1 MPEMEYDDEDELMI
15 ILDDVEMQKSG
26 RNEAEP
32 ELEVLKSRS
41 QSRERP
47 GSRGSQT
54 SQSSRCNE
62 KSDSKGCRAQHVA
75 CFLCR
80 VQLGTVQTYH
90 NFAFPNPN
98 ENTEI
103 MAE

>member
-15 ILDDVEMQKSG
+15 ILDDAEMQKSG

-32 ELEVLKSRS
+32 ELEALKSRS

-54 SQSSRCNE
+54 SQSSRCTE
-62 KSDSKGCRAQHVA
+62 KSDSMGHRALHMA
-75 CFLCR
+75 CF
-80 VQLGTVQTYH
+80 
-90 NFAFPNPN
+90 
-98 ENTEI
+98 
-103 MAE
+103 

>member
-15 ILDDVEMQKSG
+15 ILDDAEMQKSG

-32 ELEVLKSRS
+32 ELEALKSRS

-62 KSDSKGCRAQHVA
+62 KSVPCGY
-75 CFLCR
+75 L
-80 VQLGTVQTYH
+80 LH
-90 NFAFPNPN
+90 NIKTIGQYKEQNCLYRQD
-98 ENTEI
+98 I
-103 MAE
+103 LQ

>member
-32 ELEVLKSRS
+32 ELEALKSRS

-62 KSDSKGCRAQHVA
+62 KSDSKGCRALHNGM
-75 CFLCR
+75 FLMSCTTGFS
-80 VQLGTVQTYH
+80 QLR
-90 NFAFPNPN
+90 FS
-98 ENTEI
+98 
-103 MAE
+103 

>member
-15 ILDDVEMQKSG
+15 ILDDAEMQKSG

-32 ELEVLKSRS
+32 ELEALKSRS

-54 SQSSRCNE
+54 SQSSRC
-62 KSDSKGCRAQHVA
+62 KGKNQTQWDAELCIWHVFDVVYNWA
-75 CFLCR
+75 LC
-80 VQLGTVQTYH
+80 
-90 NFAFPNPN
+90 
-98 ENTEI
+98 
-103 MAE
+103 